1 MAPHET
7 PWWERPQS
15 ERGHRCGDH
24 KGRKGDLHRNRAGD
38 PCGARLGKHAIACPF
53 HGGAAGQV
61 KAKEQ
66 QRAAQ
71 DAAMQMA
78 QRMLQEVGQDK
89 DPIVHLLEC
98 LYLSAALVKVW
109 GRMVSDLDHAGE
121 TTLSGGGGDVELM
134 GKQRGWAIRNF
145 KNIGTDEKPVWRS
158 ELDHDPLLV
167 PTRDGVKMHPFVE
180 QYHDWV
186 DRKVKYAKACV
197 DAGVQKR
204 MVDLATAQSSVW
216 VEAFVAVID
225 SPALQLA
232 PAARMEAR
240 RLLADKLRELEAAA

>member
-1 MAPHET
+1 MSKGTIPPRRAKDSNNQTNGKWCSAWADETHPGGTCGKYRVRGSKVCQTHGAGAP
-7 PWWERPQS
+7 
-15 ERGHRCGDH
+15 
-24 KGRKGDLHRNRAGD
+24 
-38 PCGARLGKHAIACPF
+38 
-53 HGGAAGQV
+53 QV
-61 KAKEQ
+61 KRSAQ

-78 QRMLQEVGQDK
+78 QRMVQEVGQDK
-89 DPIVHLLEC
+89 DPLVHLLEC

-121 TTLSGGGGDVELM
+121 TTLTGDGGDVELV
-134 GKQRGWAIRNF
+134 GKQRGWAIRTF
-145 KNIGTDEKPVWRS
+145 KNFGTEEKPIWRS
-158 ELDHDPLLV
+158 ELNHDPLLV
-167 PTRDGVKMHPFVE
+167 PTRDGVKMHPFIAE
-180 QYHDWV
+180 YNEWID
-186 DRKVKYAKACV
+186 KKAKYAKACV

-225 SPALQLA
+225 SPALELA